1 MLTKGI
7 VEKVITPYKVKVR
20 LPVFD
25 GIEGTR
31 NATETNELSEA
42 IVCSLPN
49 SSNLVNI
56 GDIVIIG
63 FEDNDTSK
71 PIILGHLF
79 KETDNNTLVNLKVGA
94 LETTGATK
102 LSKDT
107 HIGEIK
113 PKEIEALSGISSNI
127 QGQIDNLNNQAER
140 LLNNPNLLINGDFK
154 VNQRGASGT
163 QKGNA
168 KFPVDKWKT
177 SALNAF
183 CTTNIDA
190 NNNVESVT
198 VGITDVTAASGR
210 VCLAYN
216 FEDKDFKKLL
226 GKKVTLSVNYEELN
240 ADVSNSVRIRFDS
253 GVDNGSTIL
262 STTTGTATLTFSVNP
277 SATKLVIQI
286 AGTSKALNYS
296 LKLNWAKLELGSI
309 ATAFNPKN
317 YAEELLACMRYY
329 QIRSNDYTFPSNVI
343 DCAIPMYKEYT
354 RGTTTI
360 NGTTYKYIDA
370 EVH

>member
-42 IVCSLPN
+42 IICSLPN
-49 SSNLVNI
+49 SGNLVNI

-127 QGQIDNLNNQAER
+127 QGQIDNITNNLGITTDFSNYVTIYGNQFIDGTKTFNESTYFTADITKINKNSRMDVTASKLSNYEYQLEDFLDKNDLRLGCIGAVQDKDGYSGIYLQAR
-140 LLNNPNLLINGDFK
+140 NKDSILI
-154 VNQRGASGT
+154 
-163 QKGNA
+163 
-168 KFPVDKWKT
+168 KT
-177 SALNAF
+177 
-183 CTTNIDA
+183 
-190 NNNVESVT
+190 NNNVT
-198 VGITDVTAASGR
+198 ITHTPTPPTD
-210 VCLAYN
+210 
-216 FEDKDFKKLL
+216 
-226 GKKVTLSVNYEELN
+226 
-240 ADVSNSVRIRFDS
+240 DVS
-253 GVDNGSTIL
+253 T
-262 STTTGTATLTFSVNP
+262 
-277 SATKLVIQI
+277 QI
-286 AGTSKALNYS
+286 ANT
-296 LKLNWAKLELGSI
+296 E
-309 ATAFNPKN
+309 
-317 YAEELLACMRYY
+317 
-329 QIRSNDYTFPSNVI
+329 
-343 DCAIPMYKEYT
+343 
-354 RGTTTI
+354 
-360 NGTTYKYIDA
+360 
-370 EVH
+370 